1 MYSIA
6 RTLPSRHDLWSTTLL
21 NCSIFIT
28 DIVGYG
34 DPRRD
39 DHDRATLRSALLRIL
54 TDAFAESGLSWHRC
68 RHHDRGD
75 GLLTIVPLTLS
86 TTLLVDPLLQVLG
99 EGLHRHNRESE
110 DRLRMR
116 LRSALPVGPVRLHG
130 TGYPNAP
137 VIHAARM
144 LNSAPLRRSLA
155 MTDIPLAA
163 MVSSYVYENVVWH
176 RRGALAADAFR
187 RTRYQAKGMSI
198 TSWMYLTQPNLD
210 QAANEGGW
218 P

>member
-1 MYSIA
+1 MSSIA
-6 RTLPSRHDLWSTTLL
+6 RALPSPHDRRSTAPL

-39 DHDRATLRSALLRIL
+39 DHDRAILRSALLGIL

-75 GLLTIVPLTLS
+75 GLLTIVPPTLS

-99 EGLHRHNRESE
+99 EGLHRHNREAE
-110 DRLRMR
+110 DRLRLC
-116 LRSALPVGPVRLHG
+116 LRSALHIGPVRLHG
-130 TGYPNAP
+130 TGYPNAS

-144 LNSAPLRRSLA
+144 LDSAPLRRSLVT
-155 MTDIPLAA
+155 TDIPLAA
-163 MVSSYVYENVVWH
+163 MVSSYVYENVVRH
-176 RRGALAADAFR
+176 LRGHLATDALR

-198 TSWMYLTQPNLD
+198 ISWMYLTQPTLD
-210 QAANEGGW
+210 QAANEGDR